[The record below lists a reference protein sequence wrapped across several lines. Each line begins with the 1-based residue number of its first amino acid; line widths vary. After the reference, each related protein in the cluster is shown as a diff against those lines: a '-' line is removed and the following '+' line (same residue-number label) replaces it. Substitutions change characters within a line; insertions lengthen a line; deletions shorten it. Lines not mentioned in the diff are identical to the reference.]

1 MRVYQTK
8 DFTRV
13 AALPRRGPVDYAAL
27 QAKWTEKLGRKNE
40 HCRCAKFGRPC
51 CNQIRPIQAQALE
64 EISTQGGLL
73 GPIGVGHGKS
83 LVDLLAAFAL
93 PDVKTAVL
101 LLPPQLKIQML
112 EFDIP
117 YYEQHWKMPNLASS
131 EWHFPGRPNLYVVG
145 YSELSSKK
153 GTDLLMRI
161 KPDLIIADE
170 AHALRNPSAA
180 RTKRFYRL
188 MNHLPQTKFI
198 AMSGTLV
205 SKSFMD
211 WAPMSKQALKEKSPA
226 PLFHPDMEMWAKS
239 LDPSDEPYEP
249 GVLEH
254 FGQPLAKSY
263 GDFVTSTPG
272 VVSSG
277 DAASCNAS
285 LIVEAVYPLMPPECK
300 TAIKRLE
307 STWTRP
313 DGEELMW
320 QFDFLRALDTLSL
333 GFYFRWKW
341 VHNEPLDLRTE
352 WLESRADWRKEV
364 RQKLKHPIPHLDSP
378 GLLYDAAKRYFK
390 NKNRYTKK
398 PKWNSETWKRWDKV
412 KDKCRPESEA
422 IWLSRDLLAEA
433 VDWARSNVGI
443 VWTAWPCFG
452 AGVDSGSGGQ
462 VRYFGAGDE
471 AARAVSG
478 LSGKESVCLS
488 TKAHGTGRNL
498 QSFSRNLLS
507 SVPGNGT
514 EFEQILGRTH
524 RQGQQSD
531 EVTVQVWQH
540 SARYRDT
547 FERAETLANYIQDAM
562 GTGQRLASV
571 AQYLNFASPT
581 KDTK

>member
-1 MRVYQTK
+1 
-8 DFTRV
+8 
-13 AALPRRGPVDYAAL
+13 
-27 QAKWTEKLGRKNE
+27 
-40 HCRCAKFGRPC
+40 
-51 CNQIRPIQAQALE
+51 
-64 EISTQGGLL
+64 
-73 GPIGVGHGKS
+73 VGHGKS
-83 LVDLLAAFAL
+83 LIDLLAAFAV
-93 PDVKTAVL
+93 PGVKTAVL

-117 YYEQHWKMPNLASS
+117 YYGQHWLMPNLASS
-131 EWHFPGRPNLYVVG
+131 EWHHPGRPNLYVVG

-161 KPDLIIADE
+161 KPDLVISDE

-188 MNHLPQTKFI
+188 MSHLPQTRFI

-226 PLFHPDMEMWAKS
+226 PLFHPDMEMWSKA

-300 TAIKRLE
+300 TAIKQME

-352 WLESRADWRKEV
+352 WLESRADWHKEV
-364 RQKLKHPIPHLDSP
+364 RQKLKHPRPHLDSP
-378 GLLYDAAKRYFK
+378 GLLYDAAKRFF
-390 NKNRYTKK
+390 RRDGSEQEEEK
-398 PKWNSETWKRWDKV
+398 PKWQAETWERWQEV
-412 KDKCRPESEA
+412 KDKCHPQSEA
-422 IWLSRDLLAEA
+422 VWLSGALGDEA
-433 VDWARSNVGI
+433 LEWARSTVGI
-443 VWTAWPCFG
+443 VWTSWPCFG
-452 AGVDSGSGGQ
+452 QRVVSNSRGAIQ
-462 VRYFGAGDE
+462 YHGAGDD
-471 AARAVSG
+471 AARAVAQ
-478 LSGKESVCLS
+478 LSGRQSVVLS
-488 TKAHGTGRNL
+488 SRAHGTGRNL
-498 QSFSRNLLS
+498 QQFSRNLLC

-524 RQGQQSD
+524 RQGQLED

-540 SARYRDT
+540 SGRYRET
-547 FERAETLANYIQDAM
+547 FDKAETLAAYIQEAM
-562 GTGQRLASV
+562 GTNQRLASV

>member
-8 DFTRV
+8 DFVRV
-13 AALPRRGPVDYAAL
+13 AALPRRGPVDYPAL
-27 QAKWTEKLGRKNE
+27 QAKWTEKLGRKNQA
-40 HCRCAKFGRPC
+40 CRCTTFGRPC

-83 LVDLLAAFAL
+83 LIDLLAAFAV

-117 YYEQHWKMPNLASS
+117 YYGQHWIMPNLASS
-131 EWHFPGRPNLYVVG
+131 EWHHPGRPNLYVVG

-161 KPDLIIADE
+161 KPDLVIADE

-188 MNHLPQTKFI
+188 MSHLPQTRFI

-211 WAPMSKQALKEKSPA
+211 WAPMAKQALKQGSPA
-226 PLFHPDMEMWAKS
+226 PLFHPDMEMWSKA
-239 LDPSDEPYEP
+239 LDPSDEPHEP

-254 FGQPLAKSY
+254 FGQPVAKGY
-263 GDFVTSTPG
+263 GEFVTSTTG

-285 LIVEAVYPLMPPECK
+285 LVVEAVYPVMPPECK
-300 TAIKRLE
+300 AAIKQME
-307 STWTRP
+307 ATWTRP

-352 WLESRADWRKEV
+352 WLESRADWHKEV
-364 RQKLKHPIPHLDSP
+364 RQKLKHPRPHLDSP
-378 GLLYDAAKRYFK
+378 GLLYDAAKRYFEDK
-390 NKNRYTKK
+390 EADLEK
-398 PKWNSETWKRWDKV
+398 PRWQSQTWERWHEV
-412 KDKCRPESEA
+412 KDKCHPESEA
-422 IWLSRDLLAEA
+422 VWLSSDFCHEA
-433 VDWARSNVGI
+433 REWARSTVGI
-443 VWTAWPCFG
+443 VWTPWPCFG
-452 AGVDSGSGGQ
+452 SRVASDSERAL
-462 VRYFGAGDE
+462 RYYGAGDD
-471 AARAVSG
+471 AARDVAR
-478 LSGKESVCLS
+478 LSGKESVVLS
-488 TKAHGTGRNL
+488 SRAHGTGRNL
-498 QSFSRNLLS
+498 QQFSRSLLC

-514 EFEQILGRTH
+514 DFEQILGRTH
-524 RQGQQSD
+524 RHGQLSD